1 MFSWFWFK
9 GEDTSKHIKKG
20 LETMRIVAVKYSTPN
35 SVCGRFPGFYRA
47 ILAKNF
53 PAYAY
58 AGATAPSLN
67 ADGSLGEI
75 AALDS
80 DKIKMFLRLN
90 DAGNE
95 DVSDYLEDGTIFTS
109 IYYLNTIG
117 SINIMEEISSKAA
130 SMSVAAESSPQ
141 GFWTK
146 NYASLVIARREN
158 WAVTMKGFNKYVWD
172 FEASSNQ
179 NVYGL
184 YQSHGALLVANSEA
198 SLKTL
203 DIDNGWDWT
212 RHPGTTTIKMDLE
225 RLVSPR
231 RR

>member
-35 SVCGRFPGFYRA
+35 SVAGRFPGFYRA
-47 ILAKNF
+47 ILVETF

-67 ADGSLGEI
+67 DDGSLGEI

-117 SINIMEEISSKAA
+117 SINIMDEISSKAA

-172 FEASSNQ
+172 YEASSNQ

-225 RLVSPR
+225 QMVSEQR
-231 RR
+231 R